1 MVCDPRFQRHTAFG
15 PSLSG
20 SILSEDSSRRETNLR
35 HSWELFDAAAPPP
48 TPASGVSRGLRR
60 LEVFL
65 DLLYALLVFHMLSYL
80 PPVRDMSWANQ
91 PLGLLGALIGHRRE
105 LWRAV
110 MGMGVT
116 AICWHVSATR
126 LARLRLTDGIHTTI
140 TLVQAG
146 LLCFFVYFAI
156 CDPTLTGGP
165 SSRALQCGSVALAA
179 AVGHL
184 GWIYARWRGFIDA
197 HTRPEQIEAIEASAR
212 TEIATAVLNTPLSWV
227 GPTSWTLGWLII
239 PLLLRGG
246 FPLRRGK

>member
-1 MVCDPRFQRHTAFG
+1 
-15 PSLSG
+15 
-20 SILSEDSSRRETNLR
+20 LSEGRSRRETNLR
-35 HSWELFDAAAPPP
+35 HSWELFDAAAPRAI
-48 TPASGVSRGLRR
+48 PASGASRGLRR

-65 DLLYALLVFHMLSYL
+65 DVLYALLAFHMLSYL
-80 PPVRDMSWANQ
+80 PPVRDMSWARQ
-91 PLGLLGALIGHRRE
+91 PLGLLGALISHGRE
-105 LWRAV
+105 LWRAI

-126 LARLRLTDGIHTTI
+126 LARLRLTDRVHTTI

-165 SSRALQCGSVALAA
+165 SSRALQCVSVALAA

-197 HTRPEQIEAIEASAR
+197 ETRPEQIESIEGSAR
-212 TEIATAVLNTPLSWV
+212 TEIATAVLNVPLSWI
-227 GPTSWTLGWLII
+227 GPTAWTLGWVII
-239 PLLLRGG
+239 PLLVRARLS
-246 FPLRRGK
+246 RRQQK

>member
-1 MVCDPRFQRHTAFG
+1 MPAPG
-15 PSLSG
+15 A
-20 SILSEDSSRRETNLR
+20 SR
-35 HSWELFDAAAPPP
+35 A
-48 TPASGVSRGLRR
+48 LRR

-65 DLLYALLVFHMLSYL
+65 DVIYGLLAFHMLSYL
-80 PPVRDMSWANQ
+80 PPVRDMSWAGQ
-91 PLGLLGALIGHRRE
+91 PLGLLGALTGNRRE

-116 AICWHVSATR
+116 AICWRVTASR
-126 LARLRLTDGIHTTI
+126 LARLRLTDGVHTTI
-140 TLVQAG
+140 ALAQSG

-184 GWIYARWRGFIDA
+184 GWVYARWRGFIDVA
-197 HTRPEQIEAIEASAR
+197 TQPRHIQAIETSAR

-227 GPTSWTLGWLII
+227 GPTWWTLGWVIL
-239 PLLLRGG
+239 PLLIRQLL
-246 FPLRRGK
+246 PSAPCK

>member
-1 MVCDPRFQRHTAFG
+1 
-15 PSLSG
+15 L
-20 SILSEDSSRRETNLR
+20 
-35 HSWELFDAAAPPP
+35 DAAAPPVM
-48 TPASGVSRGLRR
+48 PASGVSRGLRR

-65 DLLYALLVFHMLSYL
+65 DVLYALLAFHMLSYL
-80 PPVRDMSWANQ
+80 PPVRDMSWASK
-91 PLGLLGALIGHRRE
+91 PLGLLGALTSHGRE

-116 AICWHVSATR
+116 AICWQVSATR
-126 LARLRLTDGIHTTI
+126 LARLRLTDAVHTTI
-140 TLVQAG
+140 SLVQAG

-197 HTRPEQIEAIEASAR
+197 ETRPEQIEAIETSAR

-227 GPTSWTLGWLII
+227 GPTSWTLGWVII
-239 PLLLRGG
+239 PLLVRGG
-246 FPLRRGK
+246 LLRRQRNDRTNCLGRRP

>member
-1 MVCDPRFQRHTAFG
+1 
-15 PSLSG
+15 
-20 SILSEDSSRRETNLR
+20 LSEDSSRRETNLK
-35 HSWELFDAAAPPP
+35 HPWELTAAAEPPEI
-48 TPASGVSRGLRR
+48 PASGVSRGLRR

-65 DLLYALLVFHMLSYL
+65 DVLYALLAFHMLSYL
-80 PPVRDMSWANQ
+80 PPVRDMSWAGK
-91 PLGLLGALIGHRRE
+91 PFGLLGALTSHGRE

-116 AICWHVSATR
+116 MICWHVSATR
-126 LARLRLTDGIHTTI
+126 LARLRATDGIHTTI

-184 GWIYARWRGFIDA
+184 GWIYARWRGFIDVNA
-197 HTRPEQIEAIEASAR
+197 QQQQIEALETSAR
-212 TEIATAVLNTPLSWV
+212 TEIATAILNTPLSWV
-227 GPTSWTLGWLII
+227 GPTSWTLGWVIL
-239 PLLLRGG
+239 PLLVRGG
-246 FPLRRGK
+246 LSVRWRKATKATPIISGLPARR

>member
-1 MVCDPRFQRHTAFG
+1 
-15 PSLSG
+15 
-20 SILSEDSSRRETNLR
+20 LSEDRSRRETNLR
-35 HSWELFDAAAPPP
+35 HIGELFDAAAPRAMPSP
-48 TPASGVSRGLRR
+48 GVSRGLRR

-65 DLLYALLVFHMLSYL
+65 DVLYALVAFHMFSYL
-80 PPVRDMSWANQ
+80 PPVRDMSWTAH
-91 PLGLLGALIGHRRE
+91 PFGLLGALTSHRRE
-105 LWRAV
+105 MWRAI

-126 LARLRLTDGIHTTI
+126 LARLRLTDGVHTTI

-179 AVGHL
+179 AVGYL

-197 HTRPEQIEAIEASAR
+197 GTQPEHIEAIESSAR
-212 TEIATAVLNTPLSWV
+212 TEFVTAVLNTPLSWV
-227 GPTSWTLGWLII
+227 GPTYWTLGWMII
-239 PLLLRGG
+239 PLLV
-246 FPLRRGK
+246 RRGLPWRRRKQ